1 MRIVTLNILR
11 GGGDRFGRILEVL
24 QGLSPD
30 VVALQECLGWE
41 DGVRLAETSR
51 ALGLRETF
59 LGLARPRSSGLSY
72 HVALLSRWPL
82 ENRVTYANPGVNAH
96 CAARASV
103 QGVEVLTTHLDG
115 HDEDLRLAEARW
127 LSTLGLQ
134 HRQAV
139 LAADLNSLS
148 PYDPYPADLDER
160 LERAC
165 ILKYGRQARRDVMF
179 EFHRAGWRDA
189 LHLRGQP
196 AEWVTAVRE
205 GISFRTDYALVAPTL
220 TAQVEECRVQP
231 VGEDVSD
238 HCPVLL
244 SLSL

>member
-1 MRIVTLNILR
+1 MRIVTLNIFR
-11 GGGDRFGRILEVL
+11 GGGDRFGRILDVL
-24 QGLSPD
+24 KQLAPD
-30 VVALQECLGWE
+30 VLALQECLGWE
-41 DGVRLAETSR
+41 DGARLAEASR
-51 ALGLRETF
+51 KLALPETF
-59 LGLARPRSSGLSY
+59 LGRARPRASGLCY

-115 HDEDLRLAEARW
+115 HDEDLRLSEARW

-134 HRQAV
+134 HRPAV
-139 LAADLNSLS
+139 VAADLNSLS

-160 LERAC
+160 LARVG
-165 ILKYGRQARRDVMF
+165 IQKYGRLARRDVMY
-179 EFHRAGWRDA
+179 EFHQAGWRDA
-189 LHLRGQP
+189 LHLHGQP
-196 AEWVTAVRE
+196 PEWVTAIRE
-205 GISFRTDYALVAPTL
+205 GISFRTDYTLVSPQLADR
-220 TAQVEECRVQP
+220 VVECRVEP

-244 SLSL
+244 TLG

>member
-1 MRIVTLNILR
+1 MRIVTLNIFR
-11 GGGDRFGRILEVL
+11 GGGGRFGRILEVL
-24 QGLSPD
+24 KHLAPD
-30 VVALQECLGWE
+30 VLALQECLGWE
-41 DGVRLAETSR
+41 DGTRLAEASR
-51 ALGLRETF
+51 TLDLPETF
-59 LGLARPRSSGLSY
+59 LGLARPRASGLAY

-103 QGVEVLTTHLDG
+103 RGVEVLTTHMDG

-134 HRQAV
+134 HRRAV

-148 PYDPYPADLDER
+148 PYDPYPADLDQR
-160 LERAC
+160 LERAS
-165 ILKYGRQARRDVMF
+165 ILKYGRARRDVMF
-179 EFHRAGWRDA
+179 EFHRVGWRDA

-196 AEWVTAVRE
+196 SEWVTAVRE

-220 TAQVEECRVQP
+220 TGQVEECRVQP

-244 SLSL
+244 CLSL